1 MSSALASP
9 LTAVLQDLHNLRS
22 GIRMNE
28 ALVRDAVA
36 ATNLASSAIAMVT
49 ANLRALS
56 AHKTIT
62 ADELRDELAKL
73 VAQLEGVR
81 KE

>member
-1 MSSALASP
+1 MSSPLASP
-9 LTAVLQDLHNLRS
+9 LTSILQDLHNLRS

-49 ANLRALS
+49 SHIRVLANDPVPSGDDLRA
-56 AHKTIT
+56 
-62 ADELRDELAKL
+62 ELKKL
-73 VAQLEGVR
+73 LAQLDGVR

>member
-1 MSSALASP
+1 MSSPLASP
-9 LTAVLQDLHNLRS
+9 LTAILQDLHNLRS

-49 ANLRALS
+49 SHIRVLANDPILSGDDLRA
-56 AHKTIT
+56 
-62 ADELRDELAKL
+62 ELKKL
-73 VAQLEGVR
+73 LAQLDGVH

>member
-9 LTAVLQDLHNLRS
+9 LTAVLQDLHSLRS

-36 ATNLASSAIAMVT
+36 ATNLASSAIAMVA

-73 VAQLEGVR
+73 LAQIESVR